1 MKNSSLYISLVALLA
16 SASAVFLSV
25 QKAPS
30 EQDTTDAVALVE
42 SALKSNPKLVI
53 QAMQDYERLAQEE
66 ALAATQKYLDENIEA
81 INNDPNTPI
90 IGNPN
95 GTITLVEYFDFACS
109 YCHRVYPAIKN
120 IIAKNPDVK
129 VLGKTLA
136 FVSASSDYAGRAALA
151 ANEQGKYTEMY
162 TALFEMKEGL
172 SEEGINAAAQ
182 NIGLDMEKFNADV
195 NSEKVKNI
203 MKSFNELAAKI
214 QVNGVPTLILN
225 GKIIQTI
232 DENEIQRRI
241 DEVKSK

>member
-81 INNDPNTPI
+81 INNDPNTPV

-172 SEEGINAAAQ
+172 SEEGINATAQ

>member
-30 EQDTTDAVALVE
+30 EPDQTDAVALVE

-53 QAMQDYERLAQEE
+53 QAMQDYERIAQEE
-66 ALAATQKYLDENIEA
+66 ALAATQKSLDDNIEA
-81 INNDPNTPI
+81 INNDPNTPV

-95 GTITLVEYFDFACS
+95 GSIVLVEYFDFACG

-136 FVSASSDYAGRAALA
+136 FVSSASDYAGRAALA

-162 TALFEMKEGL
+162 SAIFETKDRL
-172 SEEGINAAAQ
+172 SEDSINAAAQ
-182 NIGLDMEKFNADV
+182 KIGLDMEKFNADV
-195 NSEKVKNI
+195 NSEKVKNA
-203 MKSFNELAAKI
+203 MKGFSDLASKI

>member
-81 INNDPNTPI
+81 INNDPNTPV

>member
-1 MKNSSLYISLVALLA
+1 MKNSSLYISLIALLA

-81 INNDPNTPI
+81 INNDPNTPV